1 MKKSGK
7 LMSALTAACILLS
20 AAPGFAEENT
30 DNIKTVTYDK
40 TNHVS
45 YVSYTPPDVNS
56 RVYINNAGAFPA
68 YNNVLYADF
77 DNIKYCDYITG
88 AVLEMPGGLTQN
100 KNIVIRFTANE
111 AYMESDNMPEP
122 GVYYWEGTAEDPDG
136 ADDNDVCYTYFS
148 KIAKILNGGVPNL
161 RRNTTKT
168 GSYSISS
175 SADDYTTYTLTKG
188 GIASD
193 LPEII
198 NTSLTKTTVDGTNYY
213 STANL
218 PLTPDSV
225 GYNLENQ
232 TSISVSGQMKFDLSK
247 ISGLVDR
254 IKNSNGR
261 VAFMSRGGGNIN
273 FDFSKAKLHLTYD
286 MTSIA
291 SAIEAEIA
299 AADTTEKVKKV
310 VEDYNAFIGI
320 DTTLISNMDYAYAEV
335 AKNTASAGYTLE
347 TFKTAVEEAAK
358 AYIRTYIYEQDNYVI
373 YNQYDAGY
381 AYGLYVNQPVVRV
394 MGNNRSVLRETVHT
408 KQWQF
413 MSSFDIKNVDA
424 VKKIAY
430 KSTWNKVGEND
441 INFIT
446 NVTGSFPLSVKSG
459 LNNDEENKKRFSDNK
474 TYNPKALKTV
484 RNAANGNT
492 VTVGTD
498 SFDCTGRIEDLKEI
512 YKTADSATLSIAISG
527 GESGS
532 AWSLLDMPTLE
543 VEYDMTAV
551 MDGFNTE
558 VSNADNADELKNVV
572 EKYNKFI
579 GVNTNALVN
588 MENVY
593 SELLNN
599 NYTFDT
605 IEQLKED
612 FNTAAAKYLITV
624 TYDKPSEYI
633 IYKKPGSGSWNGHIT
648 TDLAL
653 VNTPFYMTD
662 TNNTY
667 FNADSGSELDSYY
680 SSIILGYD
688 IPNPQAVTDVEFT
701 AKAKLRAA
709 GDIDTKVA
717 RNCRVAWD
725 LCDEPIT
732 QAGVGYYYDDSEKT
746 DDVYDNIK
754 SYYESNKATNTTVYN
769 ISDIVEEKVQTPMQ
783 IPSAVKDELQAASEN
798 AKRLALIFNS
808 DFKRNVMS
816 PTSEHTLKITYDM
829 TALTEGERAFETNGF
844 KANSVKADDSAVLLN
859 DGARVELTQ
868 TQPDIEKDTE
878 IAVIAAAYNNGK
890 LVKALQ
896 TTITAP
902 GYMGKTIVTING
914 FNDVEYDG
922 LKIMT
927 LEGLQNIK
935 PLSLSKNISLE

>member
-1 MKKSGK
+1 MKKSGR

-56 RVYINNAGAFPA
+56 RVYINNAGGFPA

-168 GSYSISS
+168 GSYSIIS

-299 AADTTEKVKKV
+299 AADTAENVKKV

-358 AYIRTYIYEQDNYVI
+358 SYIRTYTYEQDNYVI
-373 YNQYDAGY
+373 YNQYDGGFVS
-381 AYGLYVNQPVVRV
+381 GLYVNQPVLSRKSD
-394 MGNNRSVLRETVHT
+394 NRSAVLGSIYTL
-408 KQWQF
+408 QWQF

-430 KSTWNKVGEND
+430 KSTWTKVGTGD

-446 NVTGSFPLSVKSG
+446 NVTDSFPLTVKSG
-459 LNNDEENKKRFSDNK
+459 LNNDDVNKRCFSDNK

-484 RNAANGNT
+484 RNAANKNS

-498 SFDCTGRIEDLKEI
+498 SFDCTGRIGDLKEI
-512 YKTADSATLSIAISG
+512 YQVGGSATLSIAISG
-527 GESGS
+527 ALGS
-532 AWSLLDMPTLE
+532 NWSLLDMPTLE
-543 VEYDMTAV
+543 VTYDMTAV
-551 MDGFNTE
+551 IDGFNTE
-558 VSNADNADELKNVV
+558 ISNAGTADELKNVV

-593 SELLNN
+593 NELLNN

-633 IYKKPGSGSWNGHIT
+633 IYKRPGSGLWNGHIT

-662 TNNTY
+662 TDNIY
-667 FNADSGSELDSYY
+667 YNADSGSELDSYY

-688 IPNPQAVTDVEFT
+688 ILNPQAVADVEFT
-701 AKAKLRAA
+701 AKAKLRSMS
-709 GDIDTKVA
+709 DINTKVTD
-717 RNCRVAWD
+717 NCRVAWD

-754 SYYESNKATNTTVYN
+754 SYYESNKSTDTTVYN

-783 IPSAVKDELQAASEN
+783 IPSAVRDELKAASGN
-798 AKRLALIFNS
+798 TKKLALIFNS

-816 PTSEHTLKITYDM
+816 PTYEHTLKITYDM

-844 KANSVKADDSAVLLN
+844 KAYSKKADDDAVLLN

-868 TQPDIEKDTE
+868 TQSGIAKDTE
-878 IAVIAAAYNNGK
+878 IAVIAAAYNKGK

-927 LEGLQNIK
+927 LDGLQSIK